1 MADVETS
8 GWGIQTKKTPMSV
21 PQFWGM
27 SFFGEQLEEVR
38 RLYHET
44 KCEFFL
50 ANRFGCLFGGRCIYL
65 VLRYIKCQSKSK
77 RVKSGIFW
85 GGLVCPI
92 GVFVQRLFFLL
103 RKFGEDEAIFMTF
116 FFKMGGSTTNQIRNM
131 EPLWNPRAGC
141 PKTR

>member
-92 GVFVQRLFFLL
+92 GVFVQRLFF
-103 RKFGEDEAIFMTF
+103 FT
-116 FFKMGGSTTNQIRNM
+116 
-131 EPLWNPRAGC
+131 
-141 PKTR
+141 PKIWGR

>member
-1 MADVETS
+1 
-8 GWGIQTKKTPMSV
+8 MSV

-77 RVKSGIFW
+77 RVKSGIFL
-85 GGLVCPI
+85 GGNWFARLVFLFKDC
-92 GVFVQRLFFLL
+92 FFLL